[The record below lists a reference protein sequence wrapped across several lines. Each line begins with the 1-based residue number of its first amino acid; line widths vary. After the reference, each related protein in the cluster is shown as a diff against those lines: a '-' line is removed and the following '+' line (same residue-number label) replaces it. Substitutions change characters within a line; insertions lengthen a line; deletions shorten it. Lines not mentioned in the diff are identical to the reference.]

1 MHLAVQ
7 ANALQHIGAVIKELR
22 QKADLKQ
29 IELAVACDLQR
40 TYIVEIESGKRKLS
54 LLNLVKIAEALE
66 VPLSALITR
75 AETLSE
81 G

>member
-1 MHLAVQ
+1 MLTSD
-7 ANALQHIGAVIKELR
+7 NYLQHIGAVIKELR

-54 LLNLVKIAEALE
+54 LLNLVKIAEALD

-75 AETLSE
+75 AEALSE